1 MNKRLSVKSG
11 LWAAIIS
18 LAAFIV
24 WIVCFTSIALM
35 NPPFAWTNLAD
46 YMAYSST
53 YDQSFKFAA
62 QLAMLLF
69 APAFVVLLHSIED
82 RAEEGKKFM
91 SRIALSFAIMF
102 AVCVS
107 MHYFVQ
113 ISSVRLSISSGQT
126 SGLEQ
131 FIQANPYSGLAGINL
146 VGWTLFFSLSCLFLA
161 PAFPGD
167 GLNRVIRYA
176 LLANAAFCLL
186 GGFGYIMDYVI
197 LVGICLNLGMGGAMG
212 TAIVGLFLYFN
223 RLNSFK
229 GYRTRD
235 KQQDVS

>member
-1 MNKRLSVKSG
+1 MNKMLSVKSG
-11 LWAAIIS
+11 LLAAIVS
-18 LAAFIV
+18 LAAFLV
-24 WIVCFTSIALM
+24 WIICFTAIAIL
-35 NPPFAWTNLAD
+35 NPLFTWTNLAD
-46 YMAYSST
+46 YMAYTST
-53 YDQSFKFAA
+53 YNQSFKFAA

-82 RAEEGKKFM
+82 RAEEDKKFM
-91 SRIALSFAIMF
+91 SKIALSFALMF

-113 ISSVRLSISSGQT
+113 ISSVRLSIGIGQT

-146 VGWTLFFSLSCLFLA
+146 VGWTLFFSLSCIFLA
-161 PAFPGD
+161 PVFSGS

-176 LLANAAFCLL
+176 LIANAVFCLL

-223 RLNSFK
+223 RLNRNLK
-229 GYRTRD
+229 QRTKD
-235 KQQDVS
+235 K

>member
-1 MNKRLSVKSG
+1 MNTISIKSG
-11 LWAAIIS
+11 KWAAIVS
-18 LAAFIV
+18 LSAFAV
-24 WIVCFTSIALM
+24 WIICFAAIAFL
-35 NPPFAWTNLAD
+35 NPPFTWTNLTD
-46 YMAYSST
+46 YIVYTST
-53 YDQSFKFAA
+53 YNQAFKFVA

-69 APAFVVLLHSIED
+69 APAFVVLLHGIED

-102 AVCVS
+102 AISVS

-113 ISSVRLSISSGQT
+113 ISSVRLSISRGQT

-161 PAFPGD
+161 PVFSGG

-176 LLANAAFCLL
+176 LLANAVFCLL

-212 TAIVGLFLYFN
+212 TAVVGLLIYFN
-223 RLNSFK
+223 RLK
-229 GYRTRD
+229 RD
-235 KQQDVS
+235 KG